1 MIARTLIAIDKHYN
15 VKASG
20 LRITGIPKE
29 RV

>member
-1 MIARTLIAIDKHYN
+1 MIARTLIAIIKHCK

-29 RV
+29 GI